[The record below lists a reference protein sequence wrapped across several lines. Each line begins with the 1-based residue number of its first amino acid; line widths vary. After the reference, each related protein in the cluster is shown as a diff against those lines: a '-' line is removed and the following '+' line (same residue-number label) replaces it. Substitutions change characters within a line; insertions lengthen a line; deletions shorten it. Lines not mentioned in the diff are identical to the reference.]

1 MDAGDSTLG
10 ASWPNR
16 TSVRRFLGRVGLLVF
31 SAAIIGVLM
40 TANSAGYRYGVSD
53 QAFYIPAIQ
62 RQISPGLFPQDA
74 PLIEAQAGLTVVD
87 ELMARLSVS
96 TGIGLAGLFF
106 GGYLLTTLL
115 FTAGVVLIGSRLYRS
130 TWTVVAFGLALTLRH
145 RLAGTGLHTF
155 EGYFHPRVMAFAIG
169 MMAVGAFLHSRRA
182 VACVLTV
189 AALVAHPTTG
199 LWFAV
204 WIGVA
209 LAVTS
214 GPTLRWALAGA
225 GVVSVAVIWWLWRG
239 PVADH
244 MTVMDPAWMAALDDK
259 DYLFPTDDWTG
270 EIWLASAIAPMIL
283 GGIFWARRRARLVS
297 TPELGLF
304 LGCAALLVVF
314 AASLV
319 LIESRLALA
328 VQLQTARVL
337 WLIELMAT
345 AYLVWALGEAP
356 MAWLRVSPARRVRV
370 LVAALAVASAIRGAY
385 VLRVQYR
392 QATGRL
398 QSA

>member
-1 MDAGDSTLG
+1 ML
-10 ASWPNR
+10 
-16 TSVRRFLGRVGLLVF
+16 
-31 SAAIIGVLM
+31 I

-53 QAFYIPAIQ
+53 HAFYIPAVQ
-62 RQISPGLFPQDA
+62 RQITPALFPHDA

-87 ELMARLSVS
+87 ELIARLSMS

-145 RLAGTGLHTF
+145 RLAGTGVHTF

-169 MMAVGAFLHSRRA
+169 MIAVGAFLHGRRA

-189 AALVAHPTTG
+189 VAVVSHPTTG

-225 GVVSVAVIWWLWRG
+225 AGVSVALIWWLWRG

-244 MTVMDPAWMAALDDK
+244 ITVMDPAWMAALADK
-259 DYLFPTDDWTG
+259 DIVPHRRLDRRD
-270 EIWLASAIAPMIL
+270 LAGQCDRSNRPRRNLLAGAGPGRYRNPSWASSSAVPRCLWCLLRRCSSSRAGWRWP
-283 GGIFWARRRARLVS
+283 FRCRRRAS
-297 TPELGLF
+297 G
-304 LGCAALLVVF
+304 G
-314 AASLV
+314 
-319 LIESRLALA
+319 
-328 VQLQTARVL
+328 
-337 WLIELMAT
+337 
-345 AYLVWALGEAP
+345 
-356 MAWLRVSPARRVRV
+356 
-370 LVAALAVASAIRGAY
+370 
-385 VLRVQYR
+385 
-392 QATGRL
+392 
-398 QSA
+398 